1 MEESIRQREHL
12 INELEL
18 KFTQETDKQRDLHEK
33 ELEQLE
39 QQLEKGKN
47 YQKFCGLAYI
57 VTEITRQKEQ
67 DTLKFDFL

>member
-1 MEESIRQREHL
+1 MEESVRQREHL

-18 KFTQETDKQRDLHEK
+18 KFNQETDKLKELHDK

-47 YQKFCGLAYI
+47 L
-57 VTEITRQKEQ
+57 
-67 DTLKFDFL
+67 